1 MNKINEYSFHT
12 KDDMLNKL
20 RAYTHNPDDDN
31 IRIKNQVYQILLH
44 CPELL
49 YAIHDA
55 ELESELFDDDGNLN
69 VDADGEPLG
78 EWDRYLVKMPI
89 SVHTYFS
96 QKQKQIL
103 GIMYVIKQV
112 LTT

>member
-55 ELESELFDDDGNLN
+55 ELDCLPMQRKKQGESQNS
-69 VDADGEPLG
+69 ADSDIFNKKFPPRRLSK
-78 EWDRYLVKMPI
+78 VK
-89 SVHTYFS
+89 FR
-96 QKQKQIL
+96 
-103 GIMYVIKQV
+103 
-112 LTT
+112 

>member
-44 CPELL
+44 CPELR

-55 ELESELFDDDGNLN
+55 ELESELFDEDGNLN
-69 VDADGEPLG
+69 VDEDG
-78 EWDRYLVKMPI
+78 
-89 SVHTYFS
+89 
-96 QKQKQIL
+96 
-103 GIMYVIKQV
+103 
-112 LTT
+112 

>member
-55 ELESELFDDDGNLN
+55 
-69 VDADGEPLG
+69 
-78 EWDRYLVKMPI
+78 
-89 SVHTYFS
+89 
-96 QKQKQIL
+96 
-103 GIMYVIKQV
+103 
-112 LTT
+112 

>member
-69 VDADGEPLG
+69 VDADWVSGIVI
-78 EWDRYLVKMPI
+78 LVKMPI

-112 LTT
+112 LAT

>member
-55 ELESELFDDDGNLN
+55 ELESELFDDDGNL
-69 VDADGEPLG
+69 EL
-78 EWDRYLVKMPI
+78 
-89 SVHTYFS
+89 YFE
-96 QKQKQIL
+96 KYKDENNLEEDKNGNCI
-103 GIMYVIKQV
+103 IM
-112 LTT
+112 